1 MPVITR
7 YKMTGVKRKFIEILD
22 SDDETDTIYTDSDSE
37 FHPDPTDEL
46 KDDIE
51 DLNDDNKVLEKE
63 NDALLSLLVKER
75 ETNNLLR
82 EEIKTTKHEAETL
95 RDHRDRL
102 ISNIKELQNTA
113 LVDLLLFLVLLTI
126 ISGICVV
133 ATLYTC

>member
-1 MPVITR
+1 
-7 YKMTGVKRKFIEILD
+7 MTGVKRKFIEILD